1 MSTPTQ
7 AARNGDA
14 EGRPAADG
22 AGDAKAGSETL
33 SVTDNRTG
41 TSYELPIEDGTV
53 RAMDLRQIK
62 VDDGD
67 FGLMAYDPAYT
78 NTASCR
84 SAITYIDGDAGILQ
98 HRGYPLE
105 QLCE

>member
-1 MSTPTQ
+1 MSTHTQ
-7 AARNGDA
+7 AARNGEA
-14 EGRPAADG
+14 EAGASADRAAPADG
-22 AGDAKAGSETL
+22 QTL

-41 TSYELPIEDGTV
+41 ASYELPIEDGTV

-62 VDDGD
+62 TGDGD

-98 HRGYPLE
+98 HRGYP
-105 QLCE
+105 